1 MNEKLYDK
9 VAKLIAKELNIEIS
23 KVQPKSDFV
32 NDLGCDSL
40 DTVELVMAV
49 ENEFGIAITD
59 EAAEKTKT
67 VEDLTNLIQEKLK

>member
-67 VEDLTNLIQEKLK
+67 VEDLTNLIQENLK